1 MSLVLA
7 AGPAAAW
14 ATCQAGV
21 PSVRGSEPGD
31 TSTVRAPKTCAY
43 CGSSMT
49 LERQNSPDTRV
60 SPCSHEAQFI
70 DEPVFG
76 TSAYCALERGLH
88 LSDERQATLCTFLI

>member
-1 MSLVLA
+1 
-7 AGPAAAW
+7 
-14 ATCQAGV
+14 
-21 PSVRGSEPGD
+21 
-31 TSTVRAPKTCAY
+31 
-43 CGSSMT
+43 MT

-76 TSAYCALERGLH
+76 TSAYFALERGLH